1 MDMDVFGG
9 VEEKVIP
16 LKRSAVSGVR
26 WTSLSLVIRQGVQWI
41 TTIILARIL
50 LPADFGLIG
59 MVLVVIGLI
68 SLFRDLGFSAAVI
81 QRKEITERFLSS
93 IFWVN
98 VLLGLMA
105 TVIPFFLS
113 NFIAYFYHEPKIV
126 PVLKVLSLTF
136 FISGLSI
143 LQQSLFQRELDFRS
157 LAIYEILS
165 SLIGSLVSLTLAFQ
179 GFGVWSLVF
188 QSLVTTIVMTV
199 LLFVFCRWKPRLV
212 FKWAEVRSIT
222 RFSLNL
228 TGYNIFNYFARNMD
242 NILIGKFLGAEAL
255 GYYSLAYRI
264 MLYPLQAIYRV
275 IGRVIFP
282 LFSQIQSE
290 DARFRGIY
298 LKLVSNVAIVT
309 FPIMMMVMV
318 LAEPFVLVL
327 FGPQWMPAVVIVVV
341 LAPIGLIQSV
351 GMSVGVIYQAKG
363 RTDWM
368 FRWGVGVGI
377 LVMIAFVIGLRWGI
391 LGVAVAYGIVSL
403 LCAYHNFAIP
413 FRLISLPMREFGRIL
428 WRPFFCSLV
437 MGGILM
443 VIKSILPASLS
454 HAVILGILIFCGIS
468 VYLLTSLFINRH
480 EMKQAWSM
488 AIMVVKA

>member
-1 MDMDVFGG
+1 V
-9 VEEKVIP
+9 
-16 LKRSAVSGVR
+16 
-26 WTSLSLVIRQGVQWI
+26 
-41 TTIILARIL
+41 
-50 LPADFGLIG
+50 
-59 MVLVVIGLI
+59 
-68 SLFRDLGFSAAVI
+68 
-81 QRKEITERFLSS
+81 
-93 IFWVN
+93 
-98 VLLGLMA
+98 A

-113 NFIAYFYHEPKIV
+113 NFTAYFYHEPKIV
-126 PVLKVLSLTF
+126 PILKVLSLTF

-143 LQQSLFQRELDFRS
+143 LQQSLFERRLDFRS
-157 LAIYEILS
+157 LAIFEIIS
-165 SLIGSLVSLTLAFQ
+165 SLIGSLVGLTLAFQ

-188 QSLVTTIVMTV
+188 QSLVTTTVMTV
-199 LLFVFCRWKPRLV
+199 LLFVFCQWKPRLV
-212 FKWAEVRSIT
+212 FKWTEVRSIT
-222 RFSLNL
+222 GFSLNL

-290 DARFRGIY
+290 DARFRQAY
-298 LKLVSNVAIVT
+298 LKLVSNIAMIT
-309 FPIMMMVMV
+309 FPVMMMVMV
-318 LAEPFVLVL
+318 LAKPFVLVL
-327 FGPQWMPAVVIVVV
+327 FGPQWLPAVVIVAV
-341 LAPIGLIQSV
+341 LAPIGLIQSA
-351 GMSVGVIYQAKG
+351 GTTVGVIYQAKG

-377 LVMIAFVIGLRWGI
+377 LVMIAFVVGLRWGI

-413 FRLISLPMREFGRIL
+413 FRLISLPMRELGRVL

-437 MGGILM
+437 MVGVLI
-443 VIKSILPASLS
+443 VIKSILSASLS

-468 VYLLTSLFINRH
+468 VYLLTSLFINRY
-480 EMKQAWSM
+480 EMKQVWNM
-488 AIMVVKA
+488 AIMAVRP